1 MYHKCNLFDVLWISD
16 EGIEAVQ
23 TLILGD
29 KVRITY
35 DLLKE
40 GGKLI
45 ESVDLFFLASIEW
58 VRVKVLALAVLRV
71 LDIKLLANLLVGLDS
86 DLPLSVLNPLSNWKV
101 VIVCVLL
108 SGSILCDV
116 LLVAICLVEFFDGYV
131 IKLVHEFPPLLL
143 LVIHVS
149 VVASL
154 IVHYLLLLRHES
166 SLILVLHRLGIVG
179 YLSGSYCLGFVVDID
194 ILRIGLW
201 GDHLLLML
209 LLLLLH
215 SRWVCSH
222 LEQ

>member
-1 MYHKCNLFDVLWISD
+1 LGISN

-29 KVRITY
+29 KVRITD

-45 ESVDLFFLASIEW
+45 KSVDLFLLAPIEW
-58 VRVKVLALAVLRV
+58 VRVKFLALAVLRV
-71 LDIKLLANLLVGLDS
+71 LDIELLANLLVGLDS
-86 DLPLSVLNPLSNWKV
+86 DFPLSVLDPLNDLEV
-101 VIVCVLL
+101 VIVCILL
-108 SGSILCDV
+108 SGCVLCDV

-154 IVHYLLLLRHES
+154 IMH
-166 SLILVLHRLGIVG
+166 
-179 YLSGSYCLGFVVDID
+179 
-194 ILRIGLW
+194 
-201 GDHLLLML
+201 
-209 LLLLLH
+209 
-215 SRWVCSH
+215 
-222 LEQ
+222 